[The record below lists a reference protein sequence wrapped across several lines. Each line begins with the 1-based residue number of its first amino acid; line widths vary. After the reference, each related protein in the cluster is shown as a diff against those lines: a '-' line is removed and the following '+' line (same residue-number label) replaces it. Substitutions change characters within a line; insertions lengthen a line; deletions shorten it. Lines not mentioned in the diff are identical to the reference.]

1 MLFKSVFALVLLATV
16 VSGRTLTL
24 KDLLKKAINSFPHP
38 NDGPVVSAVNCTAV
52 KEATGLAESVEDISV
67 ENSLE
72 NSIEP
77 QTKVQQLS
85 SRALVNAAAGEIIG
99 QIVAKGAMKRL
110 IVSLHN
116 ELRADV
122 KPPATDMEKMVWD
135 EDLAK
140 YAADWAACGDNFFKH
155 RTGANRVKNYG
166 ENLYISMTSSK
177 DPTDLIDEIKNGL
190 KAWWNENEFYS
201 HDSNSCESGKVCGH
215 YTQMAWAKSTKVGC
229 GYALNCPTRGYTNTF
244 YLVCNYSPPGNWVG
258 QKPYTAKP
266 SVGSVVTTFGGTAKG
281 AKCLFP
287 FEYEGE
293 SHSECFEVFPGEM
306 PWCKTDN
313 GKWGYCAPEASTPCK
328 DTTPACPGYTRYLQ
342 GCPSETHEPRY
353 LYFMKQR
360 CSATCGYC
368 KCAGV
373 TSCQNGGQMEGC
385 ACKCEGAWIGG
396 DCGVCL
402 IDECKNGGTF
412 DAGSCSCSCP
422 PGYGG
427 ATGGCMDNPD
437 RFNNKGHTFKC
448 SYGWVVTNGLC
459 RCPQWG
465 PELKKHCP
473 ITCG

>member
-24 KDLLKKAINSFPHP
+24 KELLKKAINSFHDP
-38 NDGPVVSAVNCTAV
+38 NDVSDPNGVPVTAV
-52 KEATGLAESVEDISV
+52 KEATGLAQSIDDISIGK
-67 ENSLE
+67 SLE
-72 NSIEP
+72 NSVEP

-85 SRALVNAAAGEIIG
+85 SRALVNAAAGEIIE

-135 EDLAK
+135 EDLAA
-140 YAADWAACGDNFFKH
+140 YAADWAACGANFFKH
-155 RTGANRVKNYG
+155 RTGANKVKNYG
-166 ENLYISMTSSK
+166 ENLYISMSTSS
-177 DPTDLIDEIKNGL
+177 DPADLIEETENGL
-190 KAWWNENEFYS
+190 NAWWNEKDEYS
-201 HDSNSCESGKVCGH
+201 YDSNSCETGKQCGH
-215 YTQMAWAKSTKVGC
+215 YTQMAWAESNKVGC
-229 GYALNCPTRGYTNTF
+229 GYALNCPVGNSTKYTRSF

-258 QKPYTAKP
+258 HKPYTAKP
-266 SVGSVVTTFGGTAKG
+266 SVGPVVTTFGGTAKG

-313 GKWGYCAPEASTPCK
+313 GKWGYCAPEGTEPCK
-328 DTTPACPGYTRYLQ
+328 DTTRACPSYTKYLQ

-353 LYFMKQR
+353 LNFMKQR

-368 KCAGV
+368 KCPGI
-373 TSCQNGGQMEGC
+373 TTCQNGGQMDRC

-396 DCGVCL
+396 DCG
-402 IDECKNGGTF
+402 
-412 DAGSCSCSCP
+412 GSYLRLAPRTS
-422 PGYGG
+422 
-427 ATGGCMDNPD
+427 
-437 RFNNKGHTFKC
+437 
-448 SYGWVVTNGLC
+448 
-459 RCPQWG
+459 
-465 PELKKHCP
+465 
-473 ITCG
+473 TC